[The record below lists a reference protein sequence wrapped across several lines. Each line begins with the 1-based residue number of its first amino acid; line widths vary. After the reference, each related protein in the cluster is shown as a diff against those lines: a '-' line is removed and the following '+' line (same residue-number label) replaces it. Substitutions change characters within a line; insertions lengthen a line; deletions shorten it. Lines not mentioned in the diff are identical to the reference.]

1 MLPIFL
7 RTVNAAKLEG
17 ITQFALVHDS
27 FGSLPSH
34 AARFQGIIREQ
45 FVEMYEQHDV
55 LAEVLQRAFDDLDEV
70 NRERLPDMVDRGTLN
85 IKEVLNA
92 KYAFA

>member
-1 MLPIFL
+1 LL
-7 RTVNAAKLEG
+7 LTVLAGVREG

-27 FGSLPSH
+27 FGCLPSQ
-34 AARFQGIIREQ
+34 AARFQGIIRET
-45 FVEMYEQHDV
+45 FVEMYETHDV
-55 LAEVLQRAFDDLDEV
+55 LAEVLQRATCDLIEHDSS
-70 NRERLPDMVDRGTLN
+70 RLPSAIEYGNLN